1 MRANGVPCP
10 NFAPRF
16 SRASHPALR
25 SPHGVLPRFLEPHEQ
40 QVPQERPER
49 EHLKEVERRELL
61 ADVKAAPSAAQQ
73 KREDA
78 RTANVSPETE
88 TAHIAAAQGAKSQD
102 ERSR

>member
-40 QVPQERPER
+40 QVPQVRPER

-61 ADVKAAPSAAQQ
+61 ADVKAAHSSSQPKRGDAQ
-73 KREDA
+73 
-78 RTANVSPETE
+78 TANVSPEPDRRQ
-88 TAHIAAAQGAKSQD
+88 TAPAPDAQ
-102 ERSR
+102 